1 MLHVDVPSLEEF
13 KTLALARDKAS
24 VSIYVPTSPSPADA
38 SANRIAF
45 EDLAKEALAQVG
57 ELVITKRRR
66 LALEARLAP
75 LAGRILPS
83 PHAKKLRLGKL
94 DPGMH
99 SDAAWRVAARG
110 VAVLATPGSMVRYR
124 LSYGPK
130 ALAEVSDRFHLTP
143 LIRVMTSPLDVFVL
157 ALSAT
162 SVRLVHAFVNLP
174 PQRVQVPGLPKDL
187 EEATRR
193 PDNATSPYPSSG
205 KEDKKV
211 LLQKFAR
218 TIAGAL
224 RPVLAGQ
231 GAPLVL
237 AATEPMAALFRTTS
251 RYPRMVDEIIPGDHD
266 ETTDAELADAAL
278 PILDRL
284 YRKDIEAVHARY
296 AELYPRLATADLSY
310 AAHAATAGAVE
321 ELLVDLDAV
330 VPGFVSEFD
339 GSVTYAASDT
349 PQAYSI
355 VDEVAR
361 RALLTGARVLGTRST
376 DIPILSP
383 VVAIL
388 RYPFGVAREPE
399 TAPGRGVV

>member
-193 PDNATSPYPSSG
+193 PDNATP
-205 KEDKKV
+205 
-211 LLQKFAR
+211 R
-218 TIAGAL
+218 TPL
-224 RPVLAGQ
+224 R
-231 GAPLVL
+231 
-237 AATEPMAALFRTTS
+237 
-251 RYPRMVDEIIPGDHD
+251 
-266 ETTDAELADAAL
+266 
-278 PILDRL
+278 
-284 YRKDIEAVHARY
+284 
-296 AELYPRLATADLSY
+296 
-310 AAHAATAGAVE
+310 
-321 ELLVDLDAV
+321 
-330 VPGFVSEFD
+330 
-339 GSVTYAASDT
+339 
-349 PQAYSI
+349 
-355 VDEVAR
+355 AR
-361 RALLTGARVLGTRST
+361 RTKKSCCRSSRAR
-376 DIPILSP
+376 SP
-383 VVAIL
+383 
-388 RYPFGVAREPE
+388 AR
-399 TAPGRGVV
+399 

>member
-1 MLHVDVPSLEEF
+1 M
-13 KTLALARDKAS
+13 
-24 VSIYVPTSPSPADA
+24 
-38 SANRIAF
+38 
-45 EDLAKEALAQVG
+45 
-57 ELVITKRRR
+57 
-66 LALEARLAP
+66 
-75 LAGRILPS
+75 
-83 PHAKKLRLGKL
+83 
-94 DPGMH
+94 
-99 SDAAWRVAARG
+99 
-110 VAVLATPGSMVRYR
+110 
-124 LSYGPK
+124 
-130 ALAEVSDRFHLTP
+130 
-143 LIRVMTSPLDVFVL
+143 
-157 ALSAT
+157 
-162 SVRLVHAFVNLP
+162 
-174 PQRVQVPGLPKDL
+174 
-187 EEATRR
+187 
-193 PDNATSPYPSSG
+193 
-205 KEDKKV
+205 
-211 LLQKFAR
+211 
-218 TIAGAL
+218 
-224 RPVLAGQ
+224 LAGQ

-361 RALLTGARVLGTRST
+361 RALLTGARVLGTRSA
-376 DIPILSP
+376 DLPILSP